1 MDFICDHN
9 QCSGCTACRNVCL
22 RNAISMVEGEAGFK
36 YPQVNHNSCIN
47 CGLCKVVCPV
57 NSKKEDSGKTPL
69 AYAAY
74 NNDEKIRMESSSGGL
89 FTLISSKIIEAGGV
103 VFGAAFND
111 ELFVVHDKAETVE
124 ELEKFR
130 SSKYM
135 QSDLGR
141 VYREVKIE
149 LDKGRKVLFT
159 GTPCQ
164 VEGLVSYLKKDY
176 DNLYLQDLICHGV
189 PSKNVWKKYLEYKSK
204 ENGEKVKKVS
214 FRNKENKGWNNYE
227 LKLTYDNKEEFSDH
241 STDWYMRVFLND
253 IALRESCYHCNFKKR
268 GRISDITLADFWGIN
283 KVMPEMNDEKGTS
296 LIMVNSE
303 KGKELFNSVIDNITY
318 KEVDFDL
325 AISNN
330 GSMLTSPPR
339 NPEREAFLAELEE
352 GKDIEYLV
360 KKYIFKEDK

>member
-9 QCSGCTACRNVCL
+9 QCSGCTACRNVCP

-204 ENGEKVKKVS
+204 ENGGKVKKVS

-296 LIMVNSE
+296 LLIIHSE
-303 KGKELFNSVIDNITY
+303 KGKELLSKI
-318 KEVDFDL
+318 
-325 AISNN
+325 
-330 GSMLTSPPR
+330 
-339 NPEREAFLAELEE
+339 
-352 GKDIEYLV
+352 
-360 KKYIFKEDK
+360 EDKITLKSVDVYAAIANNKNMIKSVECHESREEFFEDLEKMELNELIEKYNILNKS